1 MAADEK
7 NEQTAAEA
15 DPLAALGTI
24 PSSGSQMDQV
34 ESKSGPL
41 TPIQIFAVSLAYII
55 DADRLRPN
63 EEKAAVV
70 ALLGKH
76 VTRGEFTE
84 KGLAELAQFAF
95 VRSAKQD
102 IGEFLDEV
110 TPRLSPLQMASI
122 YMNVM
127 EAMLVDGTVRESEQI
142 VMKKFQD
149 AFHLDQDTVLAIRE
163 LIFVKNDTRMFL
175 YPEHPRNSNDEYLA
189 VSYTRRRTG

>member
-7 NEQTAAEA
+7 NEQTATGPAA
-15 DPLAALGTI
+15 GAGGDPIGA
-24 PSSGSQMDQV
+24 SQMDQI

-63 EEKAAVV
+63 EEKAEIVT
-70 ALLGKH
+70 LLGKH
-76 VTRGEFTE
+76 VSRGEFTD

-95 VRSAKQD
+95 VRTEKQPL
-102 IGEFLDEV
+102 EAFLEE
-110 TPRLSPLQMASI
+110 TAPRLSPLQMASI

-127 EAMLVDGTVRESEQI
+127 EAMLVDGVVRESEQI

-149 AFHLDQDTVLAIRE
+149 AFHLDQETVLAIRE

-175 YPEHPRNSNDEYLA
+175 YPEHPRNSNDEFLA
-189 VSYTRRRTG
+189 ISYTRRRT